1 MCNQTNHKRRR
12 SRLDAPNKTKNL
24 WPQRPAKP
32 CSNNKKKIP
41 PIKTLHSLRSF
52 QNRSQPKAVQQ
63 ARERVE
69 QAALLRRRLV
79 GNLALDLLQRALGG
93 LDLLGYQL
101 LLLGELAGDARL
113 QHGEAA
119 AKRAQARLEAA
130 LDGGGVLDGLLL
142 DLLSW
147 CVVRCAVA
155 VV

>member
-12 SRLDAPNKTKNL
+12 SRLDAPNKKQTSGPSGQQAVLKQQEKNTSYQHL
-24 WPQRPAKP
+24 R
-32 CSNNKKKIP
+32 N
-41 PIKTLHSLRSF
+41 LRSF

-63 ARERVE
+63 ARQRVE